1 MVEIIFQ
8 IFTSAVI
15 LAALNLSIIN
25 IFKNIYNDCFLLCE
39 RRKNKEHLNKTKSN
53 LYIYKRKLTRLLT
66 IISGILLSIFTKVSI
81 MELFHIP
88 IMAFKND
95 SVNKALEY
103 IITGLII
110 SRGSNMLYDL
120 IDKVKNINKKD
131 DNKSEAEETAD
142 NGIKDDSL
150 TVYEE

>member
-1 MVEIIFQ
+1 M
-8 IFTSAVI
+8 
-15 LAALNLSIIN
+15 
-25 IFKNIYNDCFLLCE
+25 LCE

>member
-1 MVEIIFQ
+1 MVEINFQ

-15 LAALNLSIIN
+15 LAALNESIIN

-131 DNKSEAEETAD
+131 DNK
-142 NGIKDDSL
+142 DDSL

>member
-1 MVEIIFQ
+1 
-8 IFTSAVI
+8 VI
-15 LAALNLSIIN
+15 LAALNESIIN

-120 IDKVKNINKKD
+120 IDKVKNVNKIKEENDKNEVEGTTDNDTKD
-131 DNKSEAEETAD
+131 ETLTEMEE
-142 NGIKDDSL
+142 
-150 TVYEE
+150 

>member
-1 MVEIIFQ
+1 MVEINFQ

-15 LAALNLSIIN
+15 LAALNESIIN

-120 IDKVKNINKKD
+120 IDKVKNINKKMII
-131 DNKSEAEETAD
+131 KAKLKKRLITALKT
-142 NGIKDDSL
+142 IL
-150 TVYEE
+150 